1 MERDEKRDY
10 LISLRESTGMTR
22 KDFAIEYDIP
32 YPTITDWELGHRRIP
47 EYFLRLLAYHIG
59 QQSKDCRFVNEN
71 MVILITGASHTGKT
85 NLAQKLLEKY
95 HFPYVSQDHIKMGL
109 IRSGNTTLTPED
121 DDKLTD
127 YLWPIT
133 REMVKTA
140 IENHQNLIIEGCY
153 MPFDWKKD
161 FEEEYLEKIQYIC
174 LAFGKNYIEKNF
186 NLIKENALCI
196 EHRLD
201 DNYYTTDDLI
211 ADNSRYIEG
220 CRANNLHCDVITDNY
235 ENVIES
241 IVQRLSM

>member
-1 MERDEKRDY
+1 
-10 LISLRESTGMTR
+10 
-22 KDFAIEYDIP
+22 
-32 YPTITDWELGHRRIP
+32 
-47 EYFLRLLAYHIG
+47 
-59 QQSKDCRFVNEN
+59 

-121 DDKLTD
+121 DDKMTD

-174 LAFGKNYIEKNF
+174 LALGKNYIEKNF

-235 ENVIES
+235 EKVIES